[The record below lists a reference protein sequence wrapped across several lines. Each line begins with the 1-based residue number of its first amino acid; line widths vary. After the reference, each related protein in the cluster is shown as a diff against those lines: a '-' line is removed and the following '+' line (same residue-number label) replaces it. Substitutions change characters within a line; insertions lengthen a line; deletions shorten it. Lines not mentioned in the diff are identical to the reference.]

1 MKVTFEE
8 NMINMALQKLNEIS
22 VTGIINAENLI
33 IVATIL
39 RQREKVEEK
48 EEKNDGEHC

>member
-8 NMINMALQKLNEIS
+8 NMINTALQKLNEIS

-39 RQREKVEEK
+39 RQGEKMEEK
-48 EEKNDGEHC
+48 EDKKDGEHC